1 MRKAHEAEVQ
11 KEVTKFK
18 TEFLKKIQS
27 NHDIGA
33 LHKEHE
39 CVVNIITTVISF
51 FAMCSCNGF
60 LLNFRAEMEEIKK
73 EILSLSE
80 KYSIKCVESA
90 NLEEELKSANSQLAQ
105 AQQQIIQ
112 LDSRYLYY

>member
-39 CVVNIITTVISF
+39 CVI
-51 FAMCSCNGF
+51 
-60 LLNFRAEMEEIKK
+60 
-73 EILSLSE
+73 E
-80 KYSIKCVESA
+80 KHKHLPWGKLWY
-90 NLEEELKSANSQLAQ
+90 
-105 AQQQIIQ
+105 
-112 LDSRYLYY
+112 

>member
-18 TEFLKKIQS
+18 TEYLKKIQS

-39 CVVNIITTVISF
+39 CVCYSGRVNSV
-51 FAMCSCNGF
+51 APVQVYN
-60 LLNFRAEMEEIKK
+60 
-73 EILSLSE
+73 
-80 KYSIKCVESA
+80 
-90 NLEEELKSANSQLAQ
+90 
-105 AQQQIIQ
+105 
-112 LDSRYLYY
+112 

>member
-39 CVVNIITTVISF
+39 YV
-51 FAMCSCNGF
+51 
-60 LLNFRAEMEEIKK
+60 FRIVGDRT
-73 EILSLSE
+73 
-80 KYSIKCVESA
+80 C
-90 NLEEELKSANSQLAQ
+90 
-105 AQQQIIQ
+105 
-112 LDSRYLYY
+112 YLPY

>member
-1 MRKAHEAEVQ
+1 MVIALDAMRKAHEAEVQ

-39 CVVNIITTVISF
+39 CVVKNFQLLVVMKVLVLITTRFEFQSRNGRDQKRNSLVVRKILNQVRRIS
-51 FAMCSCNGF
+51 
-60 LLNFRAEMEEIKK
+60 
-73 EILSLSE
+73 
-80 KYSIKCVESA
+80 
-90 NLEEELKSANSQLAQ
+90 
-105 AQQQIIQ
+105 
-112 LDSRYLYY
+112 

>member
-27 NHDIGA
+27 NHDIGT

-39 CVVNIITTVISF
+39 CVSGRRELTVKHVLIGFFVFVNVR
-51 FAMCSCNGF
+51 
-60 LLNFRAEMEEIKK
+60 RAEMEEIKK
-73 EILSLSE
+73 EILSLSD
-80 KYSIKCVESA
+80 KYSVKCVESA
-90 NLEEELKSANSQLAQ
+90 NLEEELKSANSQLAR

-112 LDSRYLYY
+112 LDSR

>member
-39 CVVNIITTVISF
+39 FVDIYNNSTVLQ
-51 FAMCSCNGF
+51 F
-60 LLNFRAEMEEIKK
+60 L
-73 EILSLSE
+73 
-80 KYSIKCVESA
+80 
-90 NLEEELKSANSQLAQ
+90 
-105 AQQQIIQ
+105 
-112 LDSRYLYY
+112 

>member
-1 MRKAHEAEVQ
+1 MVISKIIIILQYYYLIIALDAMRKAHEAEVQ

-39 CVVNIITTVISF
+39 CVENTNI
-51 FAMCSCNGF
+51 G
-60 LLNFRAEMEEIKK
+60 
-73 EILSLSE
+73 
-80 KYSIKCVESA
+80 
-90 NLEEELKSANSQLAQ
+90 
-105 AQQQIIQ
+105 
-112 LDSRYLYY
+112 